1 MMEHLTSISVTIL
14 GGQALTLDA
23 DWRMK
28 VKHFI
33 GGKCKDNRPG
43 CSKSILMKLSDI
55 VINIMKIM

>member
-1 MMEHLTSISVTIL
+1 MNIL